1 MRVLATLVI
10 PALALL
16 ASVTAA
22 QTQTVRI
29 PRTSVT
35 MAAPQG
41 FRVAREFSGLED
53 AAGTSIVIA
62 EMPPAGYAQLAATFA
77 SPKTASTGF
86 AAQGI
91 KITRIEQIE
100 VGGRTTPLA
109 IGDQA
114 QNNKQ
119 FRKYITVMGGGDA
132 NAVLITFTVPSSS
145 SFGQSDVETALES
158 VQIAPVVTLE
168 QKLAELRFKFEAAA
182 PFRTTEVAGSTAL
195 LASYAGPDPSGKK
208 PMMMISGA
216 STNAAPQ
223 DTPQEAE
230 RIFRRMAG
238 FAEAQLTEQKPVT
251 FAGGQGYFIA
261 GDANGLT
268 MLQFVRVL
276 PNGTY
281 VRLVARGETSAIAEV
296 RAAVTATADSVDV
309 PY

>member
-1 MRVLATLVI
+1 VI
-10 PALALL
+10 SALAML
-16 ASVTAA
+16 ASVTNA
-22 QTQTVRI
+22 QTQTVKI

-35 MAAPQG
+35 MAVPQG

-53 AAGTSIVIA
+53 AAGTSILIA

-77 SPKTASTGF
+77 SPKTASSGF
-86 AAQGI
+86 AAQGV
-91 KITRIEQIE
+91 KITRIEQLE
-100 VGGRTTPLA
+100 VGGRAIPLA

-119 FRKYITVMGGGDA
+119 FRKYITVLGGGDA
-132 NAVLITFTVPSSS
+132 NTVLITFTVPSSS
-145 SFGQSDVETALES
+145 PFGQSDVESALKS
-158 VQIAPVVTLE
+158 VQIAPAVTLE
-168 QKLAELRFKFEAAA
+168 QKLAELRFKFEPAS
-182 PFRTTEVAGSTAL
+182 PFRTTEVAGNTAL
-195 LASYAGPDPSGKK
+195 LTSYAGPDPSGKK

-223 DTPQEAE
+223 DTPREAE
-230 RIFRRMAG
+230 RIFRGMGG
-238 FAEAQLTEQKPVT
+238 FAGAELTEQKPVT

-261 GDANGLT
+261 GAANGLT

-281 VRLVARGETSAIAEV
+281 VRLVARGETSAMAEMQS
-296 RAAVTATADSVDV
+296 AVTATADSVEV